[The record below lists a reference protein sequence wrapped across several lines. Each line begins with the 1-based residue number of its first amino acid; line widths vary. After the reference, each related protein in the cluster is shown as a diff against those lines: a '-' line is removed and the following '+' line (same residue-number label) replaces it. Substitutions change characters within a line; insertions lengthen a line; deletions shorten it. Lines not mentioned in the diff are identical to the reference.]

1 MKFNRKN
8 KILVLGLLS
17 GLYICYA
24 FAISNTVEYYKQYQS
39 QKELIENSYN
49 NPAVIKQFIQKE
61 KDLNNVLT
69 QFTTKTGSAFQNEL
83 LKQLTDL
90 SSRDNLKIID
100 FKEPHLFIDKNTK
113 TTSYI
118 FSIEGSF
125 NGMLLLINSIENN
138 PILGSVRHITFIKK
152 RNYKTNTDYLTS
164 EIILQKNES
173 LKVN

>member
-24 FAISNTVEYYKQYQS
+24 FAISNTIEYYKQYKS

-49 NPAVIKQFIQKE
+49 NPAVVKQLIQKE
-61 KDLNNVLT
+61 KDLNNVLNRY
-69 QFTTKTGSAFQNEL
+69 TTKTGAAFQNEL
-83 LKQLTDL
+83 LKKLTNL
-90 SSRDNLKIID
+90 SNKDNLKIID
-100 FKEPHLFIDKNTK
+100 FKEPHLFVDKNTR

-118 FSIEGSF
+118 FSLEGSF

-138 PILGSVRHITFIKK
+138 PILGSVRHMTFIKK

-173 LKVN
+173 LKIN